1 MLSNLIDR
9 MKLPFRKDKE
19 LYLSLRQII
28 GFYPHDIGYYKLAL
42 MHKSMFKRNA
52 KGKPVNN
59 ERLEFLGDAI
69 LDATVGDIVY
79 RHFPGKRAIR
89 WLAFTRGLPHQY
101 PLQTRAARNPQPT
114 GAGNGHQP
122 AHTV

>member
-42 MHKSMFKRNA
+42 MHKSMFKRA
-52 KGKPVNN
+52 S
-59 ERLEFLGDAI
+59 R
-69 LDATVGDIVY
+69 
-79 RHFPGKRAIR
+79 
-89 WLAFTRGLPHQY
+89 
-101 PLQTRAARNPQPT
+101 
-114 GAGNGHQP
+114 
-122 AHTV
+122 